1 MADLT
6 DSDLLTVMASE
17 IHRIAKETDHAAAR
31 LPRSVFL
38 AHSTL
43 GKRYERLGTWSAV
56 RARACGVSLP
66 ASPGVPAAPAVD
78 VSGLDFDDE
87 PDTAPGVPMVAV
99 PDGHY
104 VKGVSTMVG
113 PDGGIKAQW
122 IKTAKEQEARE
133 AMMVRLA
140 ERLPATIPRATPV
153 PTFDASGLSDDYLNV
168 FPMGDPHIGMLAWSE
183 RSGVDFDLK
192 TAFSVAAGAIDF
204 LVDRA
209 PPAREALLLNL
220 GDFFH
225 SDHLNGATT
234 KGTPVDADTRM
245 SLVLDVGR
253 DLLVYSVFALLRTH
267 EKVTVN
273 CAHGNHDKL
282 LSVVIAMILEAY
294 FKDDPR
300 VTVIRPHSPFFYRR
314 FGRCLIGS
322 AHGDMTKKMDLQK
335 IMSVDRREDW
345 GQVDHCFWYMGHV
358 HHTSRVED
366 YGCVVETFR
375 TLAPS
380 DAWHHSKGY
389 RSSRDMNRITLHRRW
404 GEESRGLVK
413 ASRLEGE
420 YIDRV
425 EALAAAAA

>member
-1 MADLT
+1 MTELTDADL
-6 DSDLLTVMASE
+6 LEVMASE
-17 IHRIAKETDHAAAR
+17 IHRIAGETGHAPGR

-38 AHSTL
+38 EMSTM
-43 GKRYERLGTWSAV
+43 GKRYERIGTWSAV
-56 RARACGVSLP
+56 RARATGVTI
-66 ASPGVPAAPAVD
+66 PAAAGKPAQPAVD
-78 VSGLDFDDE
+78 ISALDYDDD

-113 PDGGIKAQW
+113 PEGEIKAQW
-122 IKTAKEQEARE
+122 IKTDKEKEARE
-133 AMMVRLA
+133 ALMMRLA
-140 ERLPATIPRATPV
+140 RDLPSTIPRATPTPAPDV
-153 PTFDASGLSDDYLNV
+153 SRLSDDYLNV
-168 FPMGDPHIGMLAWSE
+168 FPMGDPHIGMEAWAE
-183 RSGVDFDLK
+183 RSGVAFDLRAAFDV
-192 TAFSVAAGAIDF
+192 TARAIDF
-204 LVDRA
+204 LADNA

-225 SDHLNGATT
+225 ADHLSGTTT
-234 KGTPVDADTRM
+234 KGTQVDADSRM
-245 SLVLDVGR
+245 PLVLEVGR
-253 DLLVYSVFALLRTH
+253 DVLVYCVLALLRTH
-267 EKVTVN
+267 EMVTVN

-282 LSVVIAMILEAY
+282 LSIVIAMVLETH
-294 FKDDPR
+294 FRDEPR
-300 VTVIRPHSPFFYRR
+300 VTVVRPYSPFFYRR
-314 FGRCLIGS
+314 FGKCLIGS
-322 AHGDMTKKMDLQK
+322 AHGDMTRKQDLQK

-345 GQVDHCFWYMGHV
+345 GQVEHCFWYMGHV

-380 DAWHHSKGY
+380 DGWHHAKGY

-420 YIDRV
+420 YLDLV
-425 EALAAAAA
+425 SADAAA